1 MIQHKDFFNL
11 LQYEIEKVGI
21 VLQGKNLF
29 CMFFD
34 PIMSSL
40 KTGEVAFGIM
50 GFFHFCLNY
59 AADQGMSFHYNSV
72 EKRKKENLMKLSISK
87 P

>member
-1 MIQHKDFFNL
+1 MVQHKDFFNL
-11 LQYEIEKVGI
+11 LQYEIEKVSI
-21 VLQGKNLF
+21 VLQRKNLF

-50 GFFHFCLNY
+50 GFFLFLLELRRRSGNVLSL
-59 AADQGMSFHYNSV
+59 QFSREK
-72 EKRKKENLMKLSISK
+72 EKRKSYDVVHI
-87 P
+87 

>member
-1 MIQHKDFFNL
+1 MVQQQDVFNL

-34 PIMSSL
+34 PIMPSL

-59 AADQGMSFHYNSV
+59 AAGNVLSLQFSWEK
-72 EKRKKENLMKLSISK
+72 EKRKSYDVVHI
-87 P
+87 